1 MNTLDDTMSF
11 LLGQIRFFQDSIWN
25 TQEAVRFEK
34 NLRDLC
40 NVVFWFPYPKR
51 KRMTLI
57 CCFMWQDIACL
68 GGKRKEVTS
77 GRFESLKV
85 VEIVG
90 WVGNAADT
98 ELAVYLLEKAVSL
111 DKMIIDP
118 GHPSLLIR
126 SVFEESSK
134 KGEDAARERAKQLE
148 RKLPAGTKL
157 VIY

>member
-1 MNTLDDTMSF
+1 MSF
-11 LLGQIRFFQDSIWN
+11 LLGQIRFIQASIWN
-25 TQEAVRFEK
+25 TQKA
-34 NLRDLC
+34 
-40 NVVFWFPYPKR
+40 
-51 KRMTLI
+51 
-57 CCFMWQDIACL
+57 DIACL

-118 GHPSLLIR
+118 GHPSLFLR
-126 SVFEESSK
+126 SVFEESRK
-134 KGEDAARERAKQLE
+134 KGEDAARERAKQLD